1 MLTNALL
8 GTSRSTAVLE
18 EWCMPRIARWPPR
31 PKHPYQRISI
41 ASNRRNPAWQAHPTT
56 DSQVMQLSTHQP
68 GAASTAPDKHPFHRG
83 SPPRAWGRY
92 TNSPAFAGDLRFTH
106 TRVGKMPRPQASTP
120 PSATPPLPRDA
131 QGVQSGLA
139 NLSRLFRR

>member
-1 MLTNALL
+1 MLTNTLL

-31 PKHPYQRISI
+31 PKHPNQRISI

-68 GAASTAPDKHPFHRG
+68 GAASTTPDKHPFHRG
-83 SPPRAWGRY
+83 SPPRAWRRFPLDPLILPSQELVLCGAPGGTR
-92 TNSPAFAGDLRFTH
+92 TPDPLLRRQLLCPTE
-106 TRVGKMPRPQASTP
+106 
-120 PSATPPLPRDA
+120 L
-131 QGVQSGLA
+131 LA
-139 NLSRLFRR
+139 LDDSIIA